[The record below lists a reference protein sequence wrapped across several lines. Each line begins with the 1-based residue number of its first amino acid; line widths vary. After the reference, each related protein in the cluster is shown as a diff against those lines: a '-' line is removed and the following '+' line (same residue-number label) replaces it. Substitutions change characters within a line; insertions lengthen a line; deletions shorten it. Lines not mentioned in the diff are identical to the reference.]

1 MGKRVSLSLVLA
13 GIFGIGAIFAQ
24 PSIVIMDKGTGS
36 SLPNAHICF
45 ESLDKEHTSYC
56 LSDKNGK
63 LVNNIEKRS
72 LISVSFV
79 GYQTLLDTI
88 DPGESV
94 KFYLLP
100 SFYDVEEVVVT
111 AQFSPKRLDQSI
123 YKVKVIG
130 NSIVEKKGATNL
142 SELISNELNFSPVRD
157 AALGSS
163 VRIQGLGGEHV
174 KILVDGVPMVGRQN
188 GILDL
193 SQINVSSI
201 DHIEIVEGPMSVV
214 YGSNA
219 MAGVINIITKENH
232 RQSLTAGVEGY
243 YETVGVYDF
252 DGNFSLNSGRN
263 SMGLSAGRY
272 FFDGYSEVDTSR
284 SKEWNPKLQYNIDA
298 YYAYNVRDW
307 KIKFSTSYFTEELR
321 DVGDLNPDLNY
332 EGAFDYYHFTRRWA
346 NTLDLIKKIGDKQN
360 LKLTGAYSWYRKSK
374 ISYLNDLVNL
384 EKTVIPTESANDTT
398 TFHNYFSR
406 GTYSNEEY
414 EKISFQGGY
423 EFNYETAISRRLE
436 QTESIGDISGFLSL
450 NYTPYKKL
458 DIQPGLR
465 YIYNFEYEAP
475 LVYSFNIKW
484 DPFHFLSLRGSY
496 AKGFRAPSIKE
507 LYLDFQDIN
516 HNITGNPDLEAETG
530 NNFNFWFDF
539 IFGKG
544 SHKYQLSNNF
554 YYNEIE
560 NKIELLFDQ
569 NDPTAAIYFNVPAG
583 SMISK
588 GFSSNL
594 TYNLHPRLTLN
605 AGVFHN
611 ELSSII
617 NTSEFTSNTDY
628 AANLKYKNV
637 KYRFELSVFYKYT
650 DRYTRYVGSMDME
663 TGEIY
668 DVSLRYLDA
677 YQNMDVTLSVPLLK
691 DAVRLT
697 TGVKNIFD
705 NKSINSSGGG
715 AVHSGGSGGSTLLNW
730 GRTFFVKASYHFTKF
745 KKQSP

>member
-1 MGKRVSLSLVLA
+1 MWKRVLFSLGMA
-13 GIFGIGAIFAQ
+13 GLLGFGDLFSQ
-24 PSIVIMDKGTGS
+24 SSIVIMDKETGT
-36 SLPNAHICF
+36 SLPNAHVCF
-45 ESLDKEHTSYC
+45 ESLDKKSTSYS
-56 LSDKNGK
+56 LSDKNGTIE
-63 LVNNIEKRS
+63 NNVEKRS
-72 LISVSFV
+72 LISVSFL
-79 GYQTLLDTI
+79 GYQTLIDTI
-88 DPGESV
+88 DPGETV
-94 KFYLLP
+94 RLYLVP
-100 SFYDVEEVVVT
+100 SMYNVEELVVT
-111 AQFSPKRLDQSI
+111 AQFSPKKLDQSI
-123 YKVKVIG
+123 YKVKVID

-219 MAGVINIITKENH
+219 MAGVINIITKENR

-243 YETVGVYDF
+243 YETVGVYDL
-252 DGNFSLNSGRN
+252 DANFSLNRGKN
-263 SMGLSAGRY
+263 SFGLSAGRY

-284 SKEWNPKLQYNIDA
+284 AKEWNPKLQYNLDG
-298 YYAYNVRDW
+298 YYALNLNSW
-307 KIKFSTSYFTEELR
+307 KAKLSTSYFSEELR
-321 DVGDLNPDLNY
+321 DNGDLNPDLNY

-346 NTLDLIKKIGDKQN
+346 NTLDLNKQFGDKQN
-360 LKLTGAYSWYRKSK
+360 LKLSGAYSWYQKSK
-374 ISYLNDLVNL
+374 ISYKNDLVNL
-384 EKTVIPTESANDTT
+384 EKIVIPEEGANDTT

-406 GTYSNEEY
+406 GTYSNEEAD
-414 EKISFQGGY
+414 KISYQGGY
-423 EFNYETAISRRLE
+423 EFNYETAVSRRLDGN
-436 QTESIGDISGFLSL
+436 ESIGDISGFFSL
-450 NYTPYKKL
+450 NFTPYEKL
-458 DIQPGLR
+458 SFQPGLR
-465 YIYNFEYEAP
+465 YIYNFKYDAP
-475 LVYSFNIKW
+475 LVYSLNIKW
-484 DPFHFLSLRGSY
+484 DPFNFLNLRASY

-530 NNFNFWFDF
+530 NNFNFWFDLF
-539 IFGKG
+539 FGKK
-544 SHKYQLSNNF
+544 SHKFELSNNI
-554 YYNEIE
+554 YYNKIQ
-560 NKIELLFDQ
+560 NKIELLYDKE
-569 NDPTAAIYFNVPAG
+569 DPTAAVYFNVPAG
-583 SMISK
+583 AMISK
-588 GFSSNL
+588 GFSTDL
-594 TYNLHPRLTLN
+594 TYKLHPRLTLN

-617 NTSEFTSNTDY
+617 NTSEFTRNTDY
-628 AANLKYKNV
+628 AANFKYKNV
-637 KYRFELSVFYKYT
+637 KYRFEISLFYKYT
-650 DRYTRYVGSMDME
+650 DIYTRYVGSMDME

-668 DVSLRYLDA
+668 DVSLAYLDA
-677 YQNMDVTLSVPLLK
+677 YHNMDATISIPVFR

-730 GRTFFVKASYHFTKF
+730 GRTVFLKVSYQFVKF
-745 KKQSP
+745 KKP